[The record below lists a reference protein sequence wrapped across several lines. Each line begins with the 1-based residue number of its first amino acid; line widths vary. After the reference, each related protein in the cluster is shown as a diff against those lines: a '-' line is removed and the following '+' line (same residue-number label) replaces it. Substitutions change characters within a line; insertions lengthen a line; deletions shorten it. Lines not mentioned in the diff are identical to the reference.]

1 MPNTNEHLAK
11 AQGNKTFAYN
21 LSVTTPTA
29 IGWALTA
36 LFYSALHYVEA
47 YNAKY
52 HQHFSRHEDLS
63 REIGRNPVLQ
73 PIYDDYKDLLA
84 FSWNARYR
92 PVQYDAAKLV
102 EAKEYHA
109 AVEQVVSG
117 LLGISPPRP

>member
-1 MPNTNEHLAK
+1 MPSTNEHLAK

-21 LSVTTPTA
+21 LGVTTPTA

-52 HQHFSRHEDLS
+52 GQHFSKHEDLS
-63 REIGRNPVLQ
+63 RDIGRNPVLQ
-73 PIYDDYKDLLA
+73 PIYGDYKDLLV

-92 PVQYDAAKLV
+92 PVQYDAARLV

-117 LLGISPPRP
+117 LLRISSPRP

>member
-1 MPNTNEHLAK
+1 MPSTNEHLAK

-21 LSVTTPTA
+21 LGVTTPTA

-52 HQHFSRHEDLS
+52 GQHFSKHEDLS
-63 REIGRNPVLQ
+63 R
-73 PIYDDYKDLLA
+73 
-84 FSWNARYR
+84 ARYR
-92 PVQYDAAKLV
+92 PVQYDAARLV

-117 LLGISPPRP
+117 LLGISSPRP